1 MATITRALDQA
12 NSDRDVARK
21 PSSRVRAR
29 LLQNRFA
36 LAGLILIVLVI
47 CLALLAPFLTSYHP
61 DAIEPRA
68 RLDPPSA
75 AHPLGTDSFGRD
87 VWSRLLFGSRVS
99 LAVGLSAVA
108 LLSTVGVLVGA
119 VSAFWG
125 GGTDQAIMRV
135 VDLLLSVP
143 QFFLLLLIVALVGP
157 STIATV
163 LVIGLT
169 SWMGMARLV
178 RGQVLALKHQD
189 FVLAARAMGGSGWR
203 LLMRHLLP
211 NCLGIIIV
219 NATLW
224 VAIAIV
230 LESSLS
236 YLGLGAQPPTSTWGN
251 MLTEGRRYMREAW
264 WIIAFPGLAIFIT
277 AMSFNL
283 MGDGLRDALDPRSRS
298 RKV

>member
-1 MATITRALDQA
+1 MNRIRRQ
-12 NSDRDVARK
+12 
-21 PSSRVRAR
+21 

-36 LAGLILIVLVI
+36 LIGLILIVLVI
-47 CLALLAPFLTSYHP
+47 SLAVLAPLLTAHNP
-61 DAIEPRA
+61 DEIDPLS

-87 VWSRLLFGSRVS
+87 VLSRLLFGSRVS
-99 LAVGLSAVA
+99 LAVGLSAVT

-119 VSAFWG
+119 ASAFWG
-125 GGTDQAIMRV
+125 GVVDQAIMRF

-143 QFFLLLLIVALVGP
+143 QFFLLLMIVALVGP
-157 STIATV
+157 STTATV

-178 RGQVLALKHQD
+178 RGQVLALKNQD
-189 FVLAARAMGGSGWR
+189 FVLAARASGNTDWR
-203 LLMRHLLP
+203 LLMKHLLP

-236 YLGLGAQPPTSTWGN
+236 YLGLGAQPPTPTWGN

-264 WIIAFPGLAIFIT
+264 WIIAFPGFAIFVT

-283 MGDGLRDALDPRSRS
+283 MGDGLRDAIDPRSGSGRA
-298 RKV
+298 

>member
-1 MATITRALDQA
+1 MATITRALDEA
-12 NSDRDVARK
+12 DRGRVVARK
-21 PSSRVRAR
+21 PMNRIRTR
-29 LLQNRFA
+29 LLRNRFA
-36 LAGLILIVLVI
+36 LIGLILIILVI
-47 CLALLAPFLTSYHP
+47 SLAALAPLLTSYNP
-61 DAIEPRA
+61 DDIAPLF
-68 RLDPPSA
+68 RLDPPSL

-87 VWSRLLFGSRVS
+87 VLSRLLFGARVS
-99 LAVGLSAVA
+99 LAVGLSAVT

-119 VSAFWG
+119 ASAFWG
-125 GGTDQAIMRV
+125 GAADQAMMRF

-143 QFFLLLLIVALVGP
+143 QFFLLLMIVALVGP
-157 STIATV
+157 STTATV

-178 RGQVLALKHQD
+178 RGQVLALKNQD
-189 FVLAARAMGGSGWR
+189 FVLAARASGSTDRR
-203 LLMRHLLP
+203 LLMKHLLP

-236 YLGLGAQPPTSTWGN
+236 YLGLGAQPPTPTWGN

-264 WIIAFPGLAIFIT
+264 WIIAFPGFAIFVT

-283 MGDGLRDALDPRSRS
+283 MGDGLRDAIDPRSN
-298 RKV
+298 